1 MSNVT
6 IQSNGSNGRNDID
19 GSNVAY
25 FVITYQL
32 LPCYYIIMYAFRLE
46 YFLLT
51 VTTYQYPLLH
61 IIKF

>member
-6 IQSNGSNGRNDID
+6 IQSNGSNGSNDID

-32 LPCYYIIMYAFRLE
+32 LPCYYIIINAFRL
-46 YFLLT
+46 
-51 VTTYQYPLLH
+51 
-61 IIKF
+61 